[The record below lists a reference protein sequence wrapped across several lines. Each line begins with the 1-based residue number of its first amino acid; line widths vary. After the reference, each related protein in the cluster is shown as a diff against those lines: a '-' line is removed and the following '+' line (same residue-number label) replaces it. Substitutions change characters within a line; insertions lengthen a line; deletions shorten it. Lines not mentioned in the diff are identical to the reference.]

1 MFCGSL
7 VAIVT
12 PLTTDGALDLPG
24 WDRLLDFHLA
34 EGTDGIVVAGT
45 TGESPVLSLD
55 EIEELTRR
63 AVARC
68 RGKLKVIV
76 GAGTYSTAATVA
88 RSTRL
93 SRLGVDGVM
102 FVTPYYNKP
111 PQEGL
116 YRHFMAAADA
126 SAVPVVLYNVPG
138 RTGVDLL
145 PATVARLARHPR
157 IVALKEATPQVSRL
171 RELVSSLPT
180 AFSVLSGDDATAID
194 FIAGGAKGV
203 ISVTAN
209 VAPRRMREA
218 CAAALSGDLAAAQA
232 IDADLQALHRDL
244 FVESNP
250 IPVKWAVA
258 RMGLIGAAIRLPL
271 VELSPVHQETVL
283 RAMRAAGV
291 KLEEKAA

>member
-1 MFCGSL
+1 MISGSL

-12 PLTTDGALDLPG
+12 PLTADGALDLPG

-68 RGKLKVIV
+68 RGKLKVVV
-76 GAGTYSTAATVA
+76 GAGTNSTAATVA
-88 RSTRL
+88 RSARL

-116 YRHFMAAADA
+116 FRHYEAIAK
-126 SAVPVVLYNVPG
+126 AVKLPIFIYNIPG
-138 RTGVDLL
+138 RSVIDMSVETM
-145 PATVARLARHPR
+145 ARLAQIPN
-157 IVALKEATPQVSRL
+157 IAGVK
-171 RELVSSLPT
+171 
-180 AFSVLSGDDATAID
+180 DATANLTRPLHTLRACGAD
-194 FIAGGAKGV
+194 FIQLSGEDHTVLSYLAAGGHGC

-209 VAPRRMREA
+209 VAPRLCAEMHAAWARDDVRGAMAIQMR
-218 CAAALSGDLAAAQA
+218 LLPLH
-232 IDADLQALHRDL
+232 DAM
-244 FVESNP
+244 FCESNP
-250 IPVKWAVA
+250 GPVKY
-258 RMGLIGAAIRLPL
+258 AASLLGFGTNHVRLPL
-271 VELSPVHQETVL
+271 APVAE
-283 RAMRAAGV
+283 ASAARV
-291 KLEEKAA
+291 KAAMLEAGLLN

>member
-1 MFCGSL
+1 MFSGSL

-12 PLTTDGALDLPG
+12 PLTADGALDLTG

-68 RGKLKVIV
+68 RGKLKVVV
-76 GAGTYSTAATVA
+76 GAGTNSTAATVA
-88 RSTRL
+88 RSARL

-116 YRHFMAAADA
+116 FRHFTAAADA
-126 SAVPVVLYNVPG
+126 SAAPVILYNVPG

-145 PATVARLARHPR
+145 PATVGRLARHPR
-157 IVALKEATPQVSRL
+157 IVALKEATPLVSRARDL
-171 RELVSSLPT
+171 MSAVPAE
-180 AFSVLSGDDATAID
+180 FSVLSGDDATAID
-194 FIAGGAKGV
+194 FIEAGAKGV
-203 ISVTAN
+203 ISVSAN

-218 CAAALSGDLAAAQA
+218 CVAAMGGDLATARA
-232 IDADLQALHRDL
+232 IDGELRGLHRDL
-244 FVESNP
+244 FVEANP

-258 RMGLIGAAIRLPL
+258 RMGLIGGTIRLPL
-271 VELSPVHQETVL
+271 VDLAPVHQETVL